1 MFGLGGLSSIG
12 KIAMTGAR
20 SLSSVTKVPF
30 LGTALK
36 GIPVLGTGLTALSLG
51 VDAYRSFSPSSP
63 ASSIPVGG
71 GLPPLPFNPPATMSR
86 PTIGRYGGT
95 NMPTRAPAPNEAIQ
109 AVQNTNMNNLSIYGG
124 RHKKHGIAPAQAFQ
138 MILQQGV
145 GLGPNYWKQK
155 IMAPSGYVMVHNPLD
170 RNQMIAVPKRIAQM
184 TGLWKPAAKPP
195 VSVRQWHAIKNAK
208 IAIKHLKKVEKAAH
222 IVTNA
227 VGHHKT
233 AKVHHKKGRK

>member
-1 MFGLGGLSSIG
+1 MFGIPNLASIG

-20 SLSSVTKVPF
+20 GIASITRVPF
-30 LGTALK
+30 VGPLVKSIPIVGTAL
-36 GIPVLGTGLTALSLG
+36 TATSLG
-51 VDAYRSFSPSSP
+51 VDAYRAFSPSNPS
-63 ASSIPVGG
+63 SSIPVGA
-71 GLPPLPFNPPATMSR
+71 GLPPLPFNPPANMNR
-86 PTIGRYGGT
+86 PVVGRYGAA
-95 NMPTRAPAPNEAIQ
+95 NMPTRAPAPNSQIQ

-124 RHKKHGIAPAQAFQ
+124 KHKSHGIAPAQAFQ

-145 GLGPNYWKQK
+145 GLGPNYWKTK
-155 IMAPSGYVMVHNPLD
+155 VMAPSGYVMVRNPLD
-170 RNQMIAVPKRIAQM
+170 PSQQIAVPKRIAQM
-184 TGLWKPAAKPP
+184 TGLWKPHAKPP

-233 AKVHHKKGRK
+233 AKVAKKGHRK